1 MDFSIMFWGNVR
13 DGSAQVDPYRLPID
27 IAKYADANGFA
38 ALWVPERHF
47 HPWGGLYPNPSVVC
61 AALAAVTRRIRLRA
75 GSVVVPLHHPVRIA
89 EEWSVVDNISG
100 GRVELSVASG
110 WRADDFILA
119 PEAFAERKDVMFQSL
134 EIVQKLWRGERYS
147 GKNPDGHVV
156 EAEIYPKPVQAELPL
171 WITSAGSI
179 RTISDAGAGGFG
191 LLTHLLGQGF
201 DDLEKKIGQYRAY
214 RAASGLQG
222 EGRVSLMLHTFVGA
236 DRDRVKEI
244 VRAPMISYLL
254 ESSDLSIP
262 VNQRAQWEALD
273 ATLKAQTMD
282 RAFERYFETSSLMGT
297 PSSCRT
303 VVERAASLGVTDI
316 CCLVDFG
323 LPADLILENLRYLT
337 ELKDSFA
344 RS

>member
-13 DGSAQVDPYRLPID
+13 DGSERPAAYRLPLEV
-27 IAKYADANGFA
+27 AKYADANGYA
-38 ALWVPERHF
+38 AIWVPERHF
-47 HPWGGLYPNPSVVC
+47 HPWGGLYPNPAVVC
-61 AALAAVTRRIRLRA
+61 AALAAVTKRVRIRA

-110 WRADDFILA
+110 WRADDFVLA
-119 PEAFAERKDVMFQSL
+119 PDAYAERKDGMFQSL
-134 EIVQKLWRGERYS
+134 EIVQKLWRGEKYA
-147 GKNPDGHVV
+147 GKNPDGDIV
-156 EAEIYPKPVQAELPL
+156 ESDIYPRPVQPNLPL

-179 RTISDAGAGGFG
+179 RTVADAGAGGFG

-214 RAASGLQG
+214 RSNAGLAGPGQ
-222 EGRVSLMLHTFVGA
+222 VALMLHAFLGA
-236 DRDRVKEI
+236 DRERVKEL
-244 VRAPMISYLL
+244 VRGSMVAYLL
-254 ESSDLSIP
+254 ESADLSIP

-273 ATLKAQTMD
+273 DTLKAQTMD
-282 RAFERYFETSSLMGT
+282 RAFERYFETSGLMGT
-297 PSSCRT
+297 PASCRA

-323 LPADLILENLRYLT
+323 LPTDVILENLRYLT
-337 ELKDSFA
+337 ELKDACA
-344 RS
+344 RL